1 MKSQHLG
8 VYLAS
13 CLIAVALTGCGREDA
28 AHSSAS
34 ADEQAAA
41 AKAVELEAREQQLA
55 QREAEVQAK
64 EAEQEAA
71 SRAEAEAA
79 EQEAAKVAAA
89 KQAADAAAAKRA
101 AAKKAAES
109 RAPAAGTSAAKNTTP
124 PAAAPV
130 QAPLEVQAGTQL
142 SLALASEVTTKT
154 AKVGD
159 RFEARLTAPLQSG
172 DRLVA
177 PAGARVSG
185 TITEVVSGSKQIG
198 AVPALGLHF
207 DQLELAD
214 GRQVAIRGEL
224 QQLGKSEKGTD
235 AAKIIGGAAAGAVI
249 GHQIKHGTKGQVIG
263 GILGGAAGAV
273 VAKNTGAEVQLQAGS
288 ELTIV
293 LEQGFVVTPAPN

>member
-41 AKAVELEAREQQLA
+41 AKATELEAREQQLA

-71 SRAEAEAA
+71 RRAEAEAA
-79 EQEAAKVAAA
+79 EREAAKVAAA
-89 KQAADAAAAKRA
+89 KQAADEAAARRA
-101 AAKKAAES
+101 ATKAATKKT
-109 RAPAAGTSAAKNTTP
+109 PATGTSPVRNTTP
-124 PAAAPV
+124 PAATPV
-130 QAPLEVQAGTQL
+130 PAPLEVQAGTQL

-185 TITEVVSGSKQIG
+185 TVTEVVSGSKQIG

-273 VAKNTGAEVQLQAGS
+273 VAKNTGAEVQLPAGS
-288 ELTIV
+288 ELTIA